1 MEAPLKFIGAKRPIL
16 LYFTPENDFIPM
28 GILQIILEHF
38 SFL

>member
-16 LYFTPENDFIPM
+16 LYFTPEKDFIPT
-28 GILQIILEHF
+28 GILKIIPEYF